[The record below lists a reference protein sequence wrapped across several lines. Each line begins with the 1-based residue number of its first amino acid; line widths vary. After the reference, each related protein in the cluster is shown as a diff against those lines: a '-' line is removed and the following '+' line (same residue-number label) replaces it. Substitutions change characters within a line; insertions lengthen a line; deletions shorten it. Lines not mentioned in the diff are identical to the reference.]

1 VTTAFQTLPLPG
13 GLQTNRR
20 LGQWLRVRPD
30 GVVEMFSGK
39 VEIGQGI
46 LTALAQIVADGL
58 GVPFDRIRPVAASTA
73 HSPNEAITSGSLS
86 VQDSGSALR
95 QVCAEVR
102 SIYLQAAAARLGS
115 PADQLVID
123 RGDIVGPNGDRTSYW
138 DLADDALLDRDATGL
153 PVAVAAPNAATQR
166 IDLPDKVFGRP
177 RYIHDLDLP
186 GLVHGRILRPV
197 ASHARLRSVDQARV
211 LACEGVIAVVRD
223 GSLLGVLAE
232 TERQAEQALAALG
245 DAAAW
250 DMADGALPD
259 QDALPAWLRTQPIE
273 SKVVAYKHDPSLGAN
288 QPQVSR
294 TLRTSFAKPFLAHAS
309 IAPSCALAR
318 FDGATLEV
326 WTHSQGI
333 YNLRTDLALAFGL
346 HADAIIV
353 QHVEGA
359 GCYGHNP
366 ADDAA
371 FDAAWLARAAGGC
384 PVRVQWTRSDELAWA
399 PFSPAMAVDLEA
411 DLDASGAIVGWR
423 HTVWSNGHSTRPG
436 RATSPALLGSWHM
449 DPPFERQ
456 PAINAPL
463 AAGGG
468 AERNAVPSYDFPAWQ
483 VVNNRVLS
491 MPLRSSAMR
500 ALGAFANVFAVEQ
513 LMDELAYANGSDPVA
528 YRLRHLADTRAR
540 AVIALAVAR
549 SGWAGEKLADHGR
562 GLGFARYKN
571 TGAYCAVVAEIEAA
585 AEIRVKRLTIAVDV
599 GLAVNADGVANQIE
613 GGAIQATSWILK
625 EVVRFDRNR
634 ITSDTWDTYPI
645 LRFSD
650 VPAVDVH
657 IVPSTQPSVGAGEG
671 SVGPTAGAIANA
683 VFDALG
689 VRVRQMP
696 LSAEH
701 VIAAFDQG
709 NG

>member
-1 VTTAFQTLPLPG
+1 M
-13 GLQTNRR
+13 TNRR
-20 LGQWLRVRPD
+20 LGQWLRVRDD
-30 GVVEMFSGK
+30 GFVEMFSGK
-39 VEIGQGI
+39 VELGQGI

-58 GVPFDRIRPVAASTA
+58 GVPFERVRPVAASTA

-86 VQDSGSALR
+86 VQESGSALR
-95 QVCAEVR
+95 QVCVEVQA
-102 SIYLQAAAARLGS
+102 IYLQAAATHLDS
-115 PADQLVID
+115 PAYELIID
-123 RGDIVGPNGDRTSYW
+123 CGDIVGPKGDRTSYW
-138 DLADDALLDRDATGL
+138 EIADDALLDRDATGL
-153 PVAVAAPNAATQR
+153 PVAVATPSSAAQR
-166 IDLPDKVFGRP
+166 IDLPDKVFGHP
-177 RYIHDLDLP
+177 RYIHDLELP
-186 GLVHGRILRPV
+186 GLLHGRILRPA
-197 ASHARLRSVDQARV
+197 ASHARLRSVDQGRV
-211 LACEGVIAVVRD
+211 LACDGVIAVVRD

-232 TERQAEQALAALG
+232 TERQAERALAALG
-245 DAAAW
+245 DAAVW
-250 DMADGALPD
+250 DMTDGALPD
-259 QDALPAWLRTQPIE
+259 QDALPVWLRTQPVDG
-273 SKVVAYKHDPSLGAN
+273 KVVACKGDPSLGTN
-288 QPQVSR
+288 QPQISR
-294 TLRTSFAKPFLAHAS
+294 TLRASFAKPFLAHAS

-318 FDGATLEV
+318 FDGATLAV

-346 HADAIIV
+346 DAGAVTV

-366 ADDAA
+366 ADDVA
-371 FDAAWLARAAGGC
+371 FDAAWLARAAGGR

-411 DLDASGAIVGWR
+411 DLDADGAIVNWR

-436 RATSPALLGSWHM
+436 RGTSPALLGSWHM

-456 PAINAPL
+456 PAINASL

-468 AERNAVPSYDFPAWQ
+468 AERNAVPAYDFPAWQ

-491 MPLRSSAMR
+491 MPLRTSAMR

-513 LMDELAYANGSDPVA
+513 FMDELAYANGTDPVA

-540 AVIALAVAR
+540 AVIELAVMR
-549 SGWAGEKLADHGR
+549 SGWAGEKLANHGR

-625 EVVRFDRNR
+625 EAVCFDGNR
-634 ITSDTWDTYPI
+634 ITSDSWDTYPI

-657 IVPSTQPSVGAGEG
+657 IIPSTQPSVGAGEG

-701 VIAAFDQG
+701 VIAAFDEG

>member
-371 FDAAWLARAAGGC
+371 FDAAWLARAAGGR

>member
-1 VTTAFQTLPLPG
+1 M
-13 GLQTNRR
+13 TNRR
-20 LGQWLRVRPD
+20 LGQWLRVRDD
-30 GVVEMFSGK
+30 GIVEMFSGK
-39 VEIGQGI
+39 VELGQGI

-58 GVPFDRIRPVAASTA
+58 GVPFERVRPVAASTA

-86 VQDSGSALR
+86 VQESGSALR
-95 QVCAEVR
+95 QVCVEVR
-102 SIYLQAAAARLGS
+102 AIYLRAAAAHLGS
-115 PADQLVID
+115 PADELIID
-123 RGDIVGPNGDRTSYW
+123 CGDIIGPKGDRTSYW

-153 PVAVAAPNAATQR
+153 PVAVATPSSAAQR
-166 IDLPDKVFGRP
+166 IDLPDKVFGHP
-177 RYIHDLDLP
+177 RYIHDLELP
-186 GLVHGRILRPV
+186 GLLHGRILRPA
-197 ASHARLRSVDQARV
+197 ASHARLRSVDQGRV
-211 LACEGVIAVVRD
+211 LACDGVIAVVRD

-245 DAAAW
+245 DAAVW

-259 QDALPAWLRTQPIE
+259 QDALPVWLRTQPIDG
-273 SKVVAYKHDPSLGAN
+273 KVVACKGDPSLGAN

-294 TLRTSFAKPFLAHAS
+294 TLRASFAKPFLAHAS

-318 FDGATLEV
+318 FDGATLAV

-346 HADAIIV
+346 DAGAVTV

-366 ADDAA
+366 ADDVA
-371 FDAAWLARAAGGC
+371 FDAAWLARAAGGR

-411 DLDASGAIVGWR
+411 DLDANGAIVSWR

-436 RATSPALLGSWHM
+436 RGTSPALLGSWHM

-456 PAINAPL
+456 PAINVSL

-468 AERNAVPSYDFPAWQ
+468 AERNAVPAYDFPAWQ

-491 MPLRSSAMR
+491 MPLRTSAMR

-513 LMDELAYANGSDPVA
+513 FMDELAHANGSDPVA
-528 YRLRHLADTRAR
+528 YRLRHLTDTRAR
-540 AVIALAVAR
+540 AVIELAVMR
-549 SGWAGEKLADHGR
+549 SGWAGEKLANHGR

-625 EVVRFDRNR
+625 EAVRFDGNR
-634 ITSDTWDTYPI
+634 ITSDSWDDYPI
-645 LRFSD
+645 LHFSD

-657 IVPSTQPSVGAGEG
+657 IIPSTQPSVGAGEG

-701 VIAAFDQG
+701 VIAAFDEG

>member
-1 VTTAFQTLPLPG
+1 
-13 GLQTNRR
+13 
-20 LGQWLRVRPD
+20 
-30 GVVEMFSGK
+30 
-39 VEIGQGI
+39 
-46 LTALAQIVADGL
+46 
-58 GVPFDRIRPVAASTA
+58 
-73 HSPNEAITSGSLS
+73 
-86 VQDSGSALR
+86 
-95 QVCAEVR
+95 
-102 SIYLQAAAARLGS
+102 
-115 PADQLVID
+115 
-123 RGDIVGPNGDRTSYW
+123 
-138 DLADDALLDRDATGL
+138 
-153 PVAVAAPNAATQR
+153 
-166 IDLPDKVFGRP
+166 
-177 RYIHDLDLP
+177 
-186 GLVHGRILRPV
+186 
-197 ASHARLRSVDQARV
+197 V

-371 FDAAWLARAAGGC
+371 FDAAWLARAAGGR

-549 SGWAGEKLADHGR
+549 SGWAGEKLADHGH

>member
-1 VTTAFQTLPLPG
+1 
-13 GLQTNRR
+13 
-20 LGQWLRVRPD
+20 
-30 GVVEMFSGK
+30 
-39 VEIGQGI
+39 
-46 LTALAQIVADGL
+46 
-58 GVPFDRIRPVAASTA
+58 VPFDRIRPVAASTA
-73 HSPNEAITSGSLS
+73 YSPNEAITSGSLS
-86 VQDSGSALR
+86 VQESGSALR

-102 SIYLQAAAARLGS
+102 AIYLHAAAARLGS

-123 RGDIVGPNGDRTSYW
+123 RGDIVGPDGDRTSYW
-138 DLADDALLDRDATGL
+138 DLADDAWLDRDATGL
-153 PVAVAAPNAATQR
+153 PVAVAAPSSAAQR

-177 RYIHDLDLP
+177 RYIHDLELP
-186 GLVHGRILRPV
+186 GLVHGRILRPA
-197 ASHARLRSVDQARV
+197 ASHARLRSVDQDRV
-211 LACEGVIAVVRD
+211 LVCEGVIAVVRD

-232 TERQAEQALAALG
+232 TERQAEQALAALR
-245 DAAAW
+245 DAAVW
-250 DMADGALPD
+250 DMADDALPD
-259 QDALPAWLRTQPIE
+259 QDALPDWLRTQPIDG
-273 SKVVAYKHDPSLGAN
+273 KVVACKGDLSLGAN

-294 TLRTSFAKPFLAHAS
+294 TLRASFAKPFLAHAS

-346 HADAIIV
+346 HADAITV

-366 ADDAA
+366 ADDVA
-371 FDAAWLARAAGGC
+371 FDAAWLARAAGGRA
-384 PVRVQWTRSDELAWA
+384 VRVQWTRSDELAWA

-411 DLDASGAIVGWR
+411 DLDSNGGIVGWR

-456 PAINAPL
+456 AAINAPL

-468 AERNAVPSYDFPAWQ
+468 AERNAIPSYDFPSWQ

-500 ALGAFANVFAVEQ
+500 ALGAFANAFAVEQ
-513 LMDELAYANGSDPVA
+513 FMDELAYATGSDPVA
-528 YRLRHLADTRAR
+528 YRLLHLTDTRAR

-549 SGWAGEKLADHGR
+549 SGWADEKLADHGR

-585 AEIRVKRLTIAVDV
+585 AEMRVKRLTIAVDV

-625 EVVRFDRNR
+625 EVVHFDRNR

-701 VIAAFDQG
+701 VIAAFDQS